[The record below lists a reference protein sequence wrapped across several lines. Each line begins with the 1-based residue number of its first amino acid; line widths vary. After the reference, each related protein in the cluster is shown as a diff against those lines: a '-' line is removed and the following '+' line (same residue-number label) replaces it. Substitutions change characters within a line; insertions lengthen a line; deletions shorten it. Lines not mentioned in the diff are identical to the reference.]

1 MKNIC
6 EWENCKQSGDFKA
19 PIEKDNSKNY
29 RWLCEEHIKLFNKSW
44 NYFEGMNQNEI
55 ENFIK
60 SDITW
65 HRPTQ
70 KFGSSDNFF
79 NILWNNALNDK
90 FNFFKQENNIN
101 NLNGAKLYEKDKDA
115 LRIME
120 LELNASWPIIQ
131 KRFKTLVKK
140 FHPDKNAGNKQ
151 FEDKLKKIT
160 LAYSHLKII
169 IESQKLR
176 KMNKIVAHKEIF
188 SILKKEMKNK
198 IHALEIEIK

>member
-6 EWENCKQSGDFKA
+6 EWENCEQSGDFKA
-19 PIEKDNSKNY
+19 PIEKDNSKNF

-101 NLNGAKLYEKDKDA
+101 NLNGTKLYEKDKDA

-160 LAYSHLKII
+160 LAYSHLKLIM
-169 IESQKLR
+169 LR
-176 KMNKIVAHKEIF
+176 K
-188 SILKKEMKNK
+188 
-198 IHALEIEIK
+198 

>member
-6 EWENCKQSGDFKA
+6 EWENCEQSGDFKA

-29 RWLCEEHIKLFNKSW
+29 RWLCGEHIKLFNKSW
-44 NYFEGMNQNEI
+44 NYFEGMNQTEI

-60 SDITW
+60 SDVTW

-120 LELNASWPIIQ
+120 LELNARWPIIQ

-160 LAYSHLKII
+160 LAYSHLKLIM
-169 IESQKLR
+169 LR
-176 KMNKIVAHKEIF
+176 K
-188 SILKKEMKNK
+188 
-198 IHALEIEIK
+198 

>member
-6 EWENCKQSGDFKA
+6 EWSNCKEDGKFKA
-19 PIEKDNSKNY
+19 PTERDNIKNFKL
-29 RWLCEEHIKLFNKSW
+29 LCKTHIKLFNKSW
-44 NYFEGMNQNEI
+44 NYFDGMNQSEI
-55 ENFIK
+55 EDFLK

-90 FNFFKQENNIN
+90 FNFFKQEKNTHS
-101 NLNGAKLYEKDKDA
+101 LNEKKLSEKDIDA
-115 LRIME
+115 FKIMG

-131 KRFKTLVKK
+131 KKFKTLVKK
-140 FHPDKNAGNKQ
+140 FHPDKNSGNKQ

-160 LAYSHLKII
+160 LAYSHLRLIMI
-169 IESQKLR
+169 
-176 KMNKIVAHKEIF
+176 
-188 SILKKEMKNK
+188 KK
-198 IHALEIEIK
+198 

>member
-6 EWENCKQSGDFKA
+6 EWGNCEQSGDFKA

-120 LELNASWPIIQ
+120 LELNSSWPIIQ

-160 LAYSHLKII
+160 LAYSHLKLVM
-169 IESQKLR
+169 LR
-176 KMNKIVAHKEIF
+176 K
-188 SILKKEMKNK
+188 
-198 IHALEIEIK
+198 

>member
-1 MKNIC
+1 MENIC
-6 EWENCKQSGDFKA
+6 EWDNCKESGKFKA
-19 PIEKDNSKNY
+19 PLEKDNSKNY

-120 LELNASWPIIQ
+120 LEFNASWPIIQ

-160 LAYSHLKII
+160 LAYSHLKLIM
-169 IESQKLR
+169 LR
-176 KMNKIVAHKEIF
+176 K
-188 SILKKEMKNK
+188 
-198 IHALEIEIK
+198 